1 MDCDE
6 GSEST
11 IQEKEIPCSSEKM
24 SLLDISDYT
33 EDEDISDDTKYALIN
48 NRQPPKGFK
57 FPARQSKDK
66 RKPSGVVNRY
76 CKEEWFTQFVSY
88 LILWQKME
96 STAITVCYFTLK
108 TQNHT
113 RRNQI

>member
-48 NRQPPKGFK
+48 NRQPSKGFK

-66 RKPSGVVNRY
+66 HKPSGVVNRY
-76 CKEEWFTQFVSY
+76 CKEEWFTQFDFISY
-88 LILWQKME
+88 SVAKRWNLLQ
-96 STAITVCYFTLK
+96 
-108 TQNHT
+108 
-113 RRNQI
+113 